1 MPHDFD
7 AGSWPAGYHQPQIQ
21 KSTPVE
27 DTEPQGRGSSG
38 RSTKIVAWFALAAA
52 GAAFGWAGSSYA
64 IYSNLHNVP
73 ESSFSG
79 EVAPAQTSDGA
90 KLPVESVFTVAVNNG
105 VQQGIGSAVALDSNH
120 LVTNA
125 HVVTMDGA
133 VDDARFEVQDS
144 NGVEYT
150 AELVGLD
157 KASDIAVLAVA
168 EANFT
173 PMEFASS
180 TELQPGTAVT
190 AIGAPLG
197 LANTVTTGTLSANSR
212 VVTAGE
218 GESAVAILALQTD
231 AAINSGNSGGALL
244 DSEGRLIGINAA
256 IATSGTSTGSIGI
269 GYAIPS
275 EYVARVAKEL
285 LDHGEASHGQ
295 LGAKLTTEPSLDG
308 NFENGAQI
316 EELVSGGA
324 AERAGL
330 RKGDVLVRLGE
341 RTVASSKEAFAA
353 VREQAG
359 GAAVNVSIVR
369 DGEEHRVSLTLDSAD
384 SD

>member
-7 AGSWPAGYHQPQIQ
+7 AGSWPAGYHQSQAQ
-21 KSTPVE
+21 KGTPPE
-27 DTEPQGRGSSG
+27 AAEPQRQDSSA
-38 RSTKIVAWFALAAA
+38 RSTKIVAWLALAAA

-79 EVAPAQTSDGA
+79 EVAPAQSSDGA

-133 VDDARFEVQDS
+133 VDDAKFEVQDS

-212 VVTAGE
+212 VVTTGE

-308 NFENGAQI
+308 NFENGAKI

-324 AERAGL
+324 AECAGL